1 MAESDLETVMD
12 VDGVLIGYVAS
23 PGDGEPEA
31 QTLASDDAGLAVYD
45 ADYNFIG
52 SARSYKVANEL
63 LRQQRARMTPVVPP
77 PAQRRYAHSF

>member
-1 MAESDLETVMD
+1 MAESDWETMMD

-23 PGDGEPEA
+23 SGDVPHEA
-31 QTLASDDAGLAVYD
+31 QTLASDDARFAVYD

-52 SARSYKVANEL
+52 SARNYKIANEL
-63 LRQQRARMTPVVPP
+63 LRQQRARLAPVIAP